1 MSYMYLYF
9 EICETQV
16 YFLISLGVGVGV
28 GVYPFYL
35 CPFIN
40 QLRWPTTLFL
50 LFLNKQMCVALVCS
64 FGATNSTYQQS
75 DKNIYVISFIC
86 WKDITFGKYLRSK

>member
-35 CPFIN
+35 CPFID
-40 QLRWPTTLFL
+40 QLR
-50 LFLNKQMCVALVCS
+50 
-64 FGATNSTYQQS
+64 
-75 DKNIYVISFIC
+75 
-86 WKDITFGKYLRSK
+86 